1 MSQPLH
7 ALATSE
13 KPREKFIAQ
22 GAQALT
28 DQDLL
33 AILLRTGTKGHSVLE
48 VSRELLRSM
57 PGENVYYLSEA
68 SIADLCAV
76 HGIGMDK
83 AVTICA
89 AVELGRRISKQRVKQ
104 NAPDFS
110 TPQAIAEYVMEDMRF
125 LPQEQFAAVYLSTKN
140 QLIAVR
146 TLTIGTL
153 NASLAKAR
161 EVFRLAIQYNAA
173 AVVLLHNH
181 PSGDPEPSQE
191 DIAVTQHIARAGD
204 VMEIPVLDHIIIG
217 DRTYYSY
224 REAGYLTS

>member
-1 MSQPLH
+1 MSQPLY
-7 ALATSE
+7 ALAKSE
-13 KPREKFIAQ
+13 KPREKFVAQ
-22 GAQALT
+22 GAHALT

-89 AVELGRRISKQRVKQ
+89 AVELGRRISKQRVKR

-110 TPQAIAEYVMEDMRF
+110 TPEAIAEYVMEDMRF

-161 EVFRLAIQYNAA
+161 EVFRQAIQYNAA

-181 PSGDPEPSQE
+181 PSGDPEPSPE
-191 DIAVTQHIARAGD
+191 DIAVTQQIARAGD
-204 VMEIPVLDHIIIG
+204 IMEIPVLDHIIIG
-217 DRTYYSY
+217 DGQFVSLCER
-224 REAGYLTS
+224 GYI

>member
-1 MSQPLH
+1 MSQSLY
-7 ALATSE
+7 ALAKSE
-13 KPREKFIAQ
+13 KPREKFVAQ
-22 GAQALT
+22 GAHALT

-89 AVELGRRISKQRVKQ
+89 AVELGRRISKQRVKR

-110 TPQAIAEYVMEDMRF
+110 TPEAIAEYVMEDMRF

-161 EVFRLAIQYNAA
+161 EVFRQAIQYNAA

-181 PSGDPEPSQE
+181 PSGDPEPSPE
-191 DIAVTQHIARAGD
+191 DIAVTQQIARAGD
-204 VMEIPVLDHIIIG
+204 IMEIPVLDHIIIG
-217 DRTYYSY
+217 DGQFVSLCER
-224 REAGYLTS
+224 GYI

>member
-1 MSQPLH
+1 MSQPLY
-7 ALATSE
+7 ALAESE
-13 KPREKFIAQ
+13 KPREKCIAQ
-22 GAQALT
+22 GVHTLT

-89 AVELGRRISKQRVKQ
+89 AVELGRRISKQRVKR

-110 TPQAIAEYVMEDMRF
+110 TPEAIAEYVMEDMRF

-161 EVFRLAIQYNAA
+161 EVFRQAIQYNAA

-181 PSGDPEPSQE
+181 PSGDPEPSPE
-191 DIAVTQHIARAGD
+191 DIAVTRQIAKAGD
-204 VMEIPVLDHIIIG
+204 IMEIPVLDHIIIG
-217 DRTYYSY
+217 DGQFVSLCER
-224 REAGYLTS
+224 GYI